1 MMNIKDQIQNS
12 YPNIFEAKL
21 IEEISGKAQMMSFE
35 SGDIL
40 IDMGQQITH
49 MPILLDGAIK
59 IIRDDYEEGELLLY
73 FLERGDTCAMSMA
86 CCLGDKRSNIRAIGE
101 VAGSVIMIPVTFMDT
116 WLATYSSWRKF
127 VFDSYNNRLEEM
139 LEAVDNLAFNDMS
152 GRLKNHLLNV
162 ATINNGNIVSK
173 THLEIAQELN
183 TSRVV
188 VSRLLK
194 NLEKEGFLSLNRN
207 NITIL

>member
-1 MMNIKDQIQNS
+1 MNIKDQIQNS

>member
-1 MMNIKDQIQNS
+1 MKHIKDLIKHS
-12 YPNIFEAKL
+12 YPNQFEAEL
-21 IEEISGKAQMMSFE
+21 IDEINEKAKIIAFDIGE
-35 SGDIL
+35 IL

-59 IIRDDYEEGELLLY
+59 IMRDDYEEGELLLY

-86 CCLGDKRSNIRAIGE
+86 CCLGNKRSNIRATGE
-101 VAGSVIMIPVTFMDT
+101 VSGSVIMIPVIYMDS
-116 WLATYSSWRKF
+116 WLAKYSSWRKF

-139 LEAVDNLAFNDMS
+139 LEAIDNLAFKDMA
-152 GRLKNHLLNV
+152 GRVKNYLLNV
-162 ATINNGNIVSK
+162 ATINNGNVVNK

-188 VSRLLK
+188 VSRILK
-194 NLEKEGFLSLNRN
+194 KLEKEDFLKLNRN